1 MQTSTRLLT
10 LAIAAALAIPFS
22 ASAGRFDQN
31 PAASRAL
38 GLING
43 NASLVKGNA
52 GDGFVA
58 KSVHVDADGT
68 EHVRFDRTFHGM
80 PVIGGDF
87 VVHSRNGKLKGTN
100 MTLATSAR
108 PGMSG
113 RISADQATIAAGTEF
128 GGGFEGVPTSR
139 KVVFALNMSPRL
151 AYEVVFSGT
160 RSDQTPTEM
169 HYFVDAHSGKVLDR
183 WDMVHTA
190 KGGTKGKGKPGGGG
204 GGSGGT
210 AAVGNGR
217 TLMYGNVSINTA
229 DAGGSFNMTDTTRGN
244 GATYDANNAAYSRAA
259 RGAVLF
265 TDADNTWGNNSLSDR
280 ATVAAD
286 AHFGVATTWDY
297 YKNVLGR
304 NGIFNDGQGVK
315 SYVHV
320 GNSWVN
326 AAWYANAMYY
336 GDGGG
341 SYLPLVSLDIAGHEM
356 SHGVNQAEANLA
368 YSNDSGGL
376 NEANSDIMGTMVE
389 FFANNPNDPGDYKVG
404 EEIYTNGTSALR
416 YMYDPNLDGNA
427 SYDCYPAGGLGGVDP
442 HYSSGPANHFF
453 YMLAE
458 GTTSLT
464 KTCAPGDSKNAT
476 GNGSLNGIGRTAAA
490 AIWYKAIR
498 DHMTSSTTYPG
509 ARVATLAAAT
519 AIYGAG
525 SSQYNAVAAAWSA
538 INVN

>member
-1 MQTSTRLLT
+1 MKFKTT
-10 LAIAAALAIPFS
+10 LITIAIASALAAGTANAVRVEDLAAESNARQLIS
-22 ASAGRFDQN
+22 AH
-31 PAASRAL
+31 AA
-38 GLING
+38 
-43 NASLVKGNA
+43 K
-52 GDGFVA
+52 
-58 KSVHVDADGT
+58 VHVAADDEFSVRGAVTDTDGT
-68 EHVRFDRTFHGM
+68 EHVRFNRMHKGL

-87 VVHSRNGKLKGTN
+87 VVHSRNGRLLSVSQ
-100 MTLATSAR
+100 TLNSKAR
-108 PGMSG
+108 PSMAAN
-113 RISADQATIAAGTEF
+113 ISADDAIIAAGAAF
-128 GGGFEGVPTSR
+128 GTGFKGMPSASQVI
-139 KVVFALNMSPRL
+139 FARNTAPKL
-151 AYEVVFSGT
+151 AFEVVMMGEKA
-160 RSDQTPTEM
+160 DQTPTEM
-169 HYFVDAHSGKVLDR
+169 HYFIDAQSGAVLDQ

-190 KGGTKGKGKPGGGG
+190 KPGSGGGG
-204 GGSGGT
+204 GGTG
-210 AAVGNGR
+210 AVGTGR
-217 TLMYGNVSINTA
+217 TLMYGSVTLNTA
-229 DAGGSFNMTDTTRGN
+229 SASGSYNLTDTTRGG
-244 GATYDANNAAYSRAA
+244 GATYDAKNAAYSRAA

-265 TDADNTWGNNSLSDR
+265 TDADNTWGNNTMSDR

-286 AHFGVATTWDY
+286 AHYGVATTWDF
-297 YKNVLGR
+297 YKNTFGR
-304 NGIFNDGQGVK
+304 NGIFNDGKGVK

-320 GNSWVN
+320 GNAWVN

-389 FFANNPNDPGDYKVG
+389 FYAANPSDPADYKIG

-453 YMLAE
+453 YLLAE

-464 KTCAPGDSKNAT
+464 KTCAAGDSKNAT
-476 GNGSLNGIGRTAAA
+476 GNGSLAGIGRAAAA
-490 AIWYKAIR
+490 AIWYRAIR
-498 DHMTSSTTYPG
+498 DYMTSSTTYPG
-509 ARVATLAAAT
+509 ARTATLQAAT
-519 AIYGAG
+519 ALYGAG
-525 SSQYNAVAAAWSA
+525 SSQYSAVAAAWSA